1 MDRVNVK
8 LWAAIR
14 EQGLTQADFAGIVGD
29 DPSVVSRVI
38 NGRWNADEM
47 RKRKYARALKMK
59 PADLFADQNE
69 GF

>member
-47 RKRKYARALKMK
+47 RKRKYSRVLRMK
-59 PADLFADQNE
+59 PDDLFQD
-69 GF
+69 